1 MLNFSKN
8 ILDQKNKLIID
19 YLENKLT
26 KTQINYFVEF
36 LMVGEEGLAYET
48 LCEQI
53 DEKDINIS
61 RDFFE
66 TLKQQC
72 ILYGI
77 ENEYFEGLK
86 HLIVD

>member
-26 KTQINYFVEF
+26 QTQINYFVEF

-53 DEKDINIS
+53 DEKEINIS
-61 RDFFE
+61 SEFFE
-66 TLKQQC
+66 TLRQQC
-72 ILYGI
+72 IFYSV
-77 ENEYFEGLK
+77 ENKYFEGLK
-86 HLIVD
+86 SLIIS